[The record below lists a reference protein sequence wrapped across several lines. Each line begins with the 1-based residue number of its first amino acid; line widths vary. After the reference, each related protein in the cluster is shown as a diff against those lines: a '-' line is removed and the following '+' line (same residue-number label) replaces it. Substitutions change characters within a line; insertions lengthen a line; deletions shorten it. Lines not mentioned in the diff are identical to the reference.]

1 MMGRYAASLAIELS
15 KKSWIVAVNTPLS
28 DKVSRHTLEACD
40 WKGLLELIARIR
52 TRVMALIDQWRSSRA
67 TRRAMMGSGC
77 IACSKLMVCHRSG
90 ERTGGSTSAAS
101 EDG

>member
-1 MMGRYAASLAIELS
+1 MEARTVNSPPSAASLMGRYAASLAIELS

-52 TRVMALIDQWRSSRA
+52 TRVM
-67 TRRAMMGSGC
+67 
-77 IACSKLMVCHRSG
+77 H
-90 ERTGGSTSAAS
+90 
-101 EDG
+101 